1 MYRAEIDCDMR
12 SFTQRTQKKFMKADL
27 LKEHSHQKIK
37 KKKEIIARY
46 HLLMES
52 EKIQSQKTNFQSFAA
67 SQRSPKPLK

>member
-52 EKIQSQKTNFQSFAA
+52 EKIQSRQQTFRA
-67 SQRSPKPLK
+67 SQRRSVLVNR

>member
-37 KKKEIIARY
+37 KKRNNRSLSSADGVGEDS
-46 HLLMES
+46 ES
-52 EKIQSQKTNFQSFAA
+52 KNKLSELRSVAA
-67 SQRSPKPLK
+67 FS

>member
-37 KKKEIIARY
+37 KKRNNRSLSSADGVGEDS
-46 HLLMES
+46 ES
-52 EKIQSQKTNFQSFAA
+52 TTNFQSFAA